1 MMNLKNKK
9 MLIILIFAL
18 MLILVIISTLVENK
32 SNKSD
37 SSEQDL
43 LEENKYVYNFNE
55 TLNLETEKGLE
66 ENESIGTE
74 YSNLGVIPDFY
85 HDNDVEYVGEEIH
98 LTSFEG
104 TKVVSFSWPEEE
116 EQEGLIA
123 NIQEPEFGILDRII
137 SNKND
142 RIVTIIYKE
151 VSIKDVESYFKIL
164 NGCGFT
170 NVESQ
175 DKNKSR
181 DYYNFILNDQKG
193 NRIVVNYEDG
203 MLNIKLM

>member
-1 MMNLKNKK
+1 MMDLKNKK
-9 MLIILIFAL
+9 VLIILIFVL

-32 SNKSD
+32 SDKSN
-37 SSEQDL
+37 SSGQDL

-74 YSNLGVIPDFY
+74 YSDLGIIPDFY

-104 TKVVSFSWPEEE
+104 TKVVSFSWPEEGE
-116 EQEGLIA
+116 EEGLIA
-123 NIQEPEFGILDRII
+123 NIKEPEFGILDRII

-142 RIVTIIYKE
+142 KTVTIIYEE
-151 VSIKDVESYFKIL
+151 VSIKDVDSYFKIL

-170 NVESQ
+170 NVESK
-175 DKNKSR
+175 DKNKNR
-181 DYYNFILNDQKG
+181 DYYNFILNDQKE
-193 NRIVVNYEDG
+193 NRIVVSYENG
-203 MLNIKLM
+203 MMNIKLM

>member
-1 MMNLKNKK
+1 MMDLKNKK
-9 MLIILIFAL
+9 TLIILIFVL

-32 SNKSD
+32 SDKLN
-37 SSEQDL
+37 SSGQDL

-74 YSNLGVIPDFY
+74 YSDLGIIPEFY

-104 TKVVSFSWPEEE
+104 TKVVSFSWPEEG

-123 NIQEPEFGILDRII
+123 NIKEPEFGILDRII

-142 RIVTIIYKE
+142 KTVTIIYKE
-151 VSIKDVESYFKIL
+151 VSIKDVDSYFKIL

-170 NVESQ
+170 NVESK

-181 DYYNFILNDQKG
+181 DYYNFILNDQKE

-203 MLNIKLM
+203 MMNIKLM

>member
-1 MMNLKNKK
+1 MNLKNKK
-9 MLIILIFAL
+9 MLIILVFVL

-32 SNKSD
+32 SNKSN
-37 SSEQDL
+37 SSGQDL
-43 LEENKYVYNFNE
+43 IEENKYVYNFNE

-74 YSNLGVIPDFY
+74 YSDLGIIPDFY
-85 HDNDVEYVGEEIH
+85 HDNDVEYVDDEIH

-116 EQEGLIA
+116 ELEGLIA
-123 NIQEPEFGILDRII
+123 NIKEPEFGVLDRII

-142 RIVTIIYKE
+142 ETVTIIYKE
-151 VSIKDVESYFKIL
+151 VSIKDADSYFKVL
-164 NGCGFT
+164 NACGFT
-170 NVESQ
+170 NVENK